1 MKHYTKSP
9 AIKSTVII
17 LFAILFLFSGSRVVI
32 AQETTIHVV
41 AWGETLYSIA
51 RRYDVTVD
59 EIVDANGLS
68 GTNIYAGQRL
78 TIPGDTPSSTV
89 ANGEASSSSTHVV
102 QQGETLYRIGLK
114 YGMSYSELAAANGL
128 SNANQVYVGQ
138 VLIIPSGEAQSEN
151 VPENQE
157 TSPETEAETPVEGVH
172 IVVQGETLYSIS
184 RKYNVSVAALADTNN
199 LINPAHIYVGQQL
212 TLPGAPTAVTIGY
225 TPDEVTSTHVVA
237 RGETLTSI
245 GSRYGVSPW
254 VLAQVNNISNP
265 ALLYA
270 GQILTIPTEDA
281 LADGGTVETN
291 KRIVVDVSEQRTYVY
306 EGDELLWT
314 YVVSTGLPGT
324 DTWRGEFKILTKLP
338 NAYAETWDLQMPYWL
353 GFYWAGPLQN
363 GFHALPILSNGV
375 RLWEGLLGT
384 PASYG
389 CVILSDADAQ
399 QLYNWAEIGTPVT
412 VRN

>member
-1 MKHYTKSP
+1 MKLYTKSP
-9 AIKSTVII
+9 AVKSTII
-17 LFAILFLFSGSRVVI
+17 VLFAIIFLFSGSRVVI

-51 RRYDVTVD
+51 RQYGVTVD
-59 EIVDANGLS
+59 SIADANGLA
-68 GTNIYAGQRL
+68 GANIYAGQRL
-78 TIPGDTPSSTV
+78 TIPGDSARGTV
-89 ANGEASSSSTHVV
+89 TDGEVGSSSTHVV
-102 QQGETLYRIGLK
+102 QQGETLYRIGLR
-114 YGMSYSELAAANGL
+114 YGVSYNELAAVNGL
-128 SNANQVYVGQ
+128 SDANQVYAGQ
-138 VLIIPSGEAQSEN
+138 VLTIPSGEAQGEN
-151 VPENQE
+151 VPVNQE
-157 TSPETEAETPVEGVH
+157 DAPEMGAETAVEGVH
-172 IVVQGETLYSIS
+172 TVVRGETLYSIS
-184 RKYNVSVAALADTNN
+184 RKYNVSVAALADANH
-199 LINPAHIYVGQQL
+199 LINPTHITIGQQL
-212 TLPGAPTAVTIGY
+212 ILPGAPTAATGY
-225 TPDEVTSTHVVA
+225 TPDGVAGTHVVA

-254 VLAQVNNISNP
+254 ALAQVNNISNP

-270 GQILTIPTEDA
+270 GQILTIPTEGA
-281 LADGGTVETN
+281 LADGSVVETN
-291 KRIVVDVSEQRTYVY
+291 KRIVVDISEQRTYVY
-306 EGDELLWT
+306 EGDQLLWT

-375 RLWEGLLGT
+375 RLWEGLLGR

-389 CVILSDADAQ
+389 CVILGDADAQ
-399 QLYNWAEIGTPVT
+399 QLYNWAEIGIPVT